1 MRSFIT
7 RLAPRLATRIPRR
20 YYSSDPRDPYGPFDK
35 APVVDPP
42 APETLVTLAIET
54 SCDDTCVAVLE
65 KCGSAARLL
74 FEKKVTSDNKIYG
87 GVHPATAVESHTAAV
102 APLVRE
108 AIRYLPNRQPG
119 KRSFQYRKMT
129 TGDIIAFKRLPD
141 FVTVTRGP
149 GMLSSLSAGL
159 TIAKGLAVAW
169 QVPLV
174 AIHHMQA
181 HALTPRLVHALRQ
194 PWPKTTPTKAPSY
207 NPDFPF
213 LTLLASG
220 GHTQLVL
227 SNSLTSHTILADSL
241 NISVG
246 DMLDKV
252 GRTLLPPDILD
263 AANDVMYAAQL
274 ERFAFPVPDPTPS
287 NPSPKPDYSWYEVP
301 PTRADEIKLF
311 FPPEP
316 YKWSLTPPLSQSRD
330 MAFDFSGLGGQA
342 QKILTQDPNR
352 PLESIPI
359 EERREL
365 ARGVMKLAFE
375 HLASR
380 VLFALQD
387 MRGAVPHRSK
397 QHPSN
402 LQAAKKIGTTRARN
416 IRTLVLSG
424 GVASN
429 AFLRKVLR
437 DMLDARGFDDVE
449 IVAPPPQL
457 CTDNAA
463 MVAWTGMEMYERGW
477 QTALDVLPVRK
488 WPFDPAQSGGG
499 IMEIGGWME
508 WMPQGVEL

>member
-141 FVTVTRGP
+141 FVTSPSTTCKPTLSPLAWSTPSASPGP
-149 GMLSSLSAGL
+149 
-159 TIAKGLAVAW
+159 K
-169 QVPLV
+169 P
-174 AIHHMQA
+174 
-181 HALTPRLVHALRQ
+181 PQ
-194 PWPKTTPTKAPSY
+194 PKAPSY